1 MSAVASAPASSGNL
15 GPGFDVLALALDLR
29 CTVTATPTARWE
41 VVELGESY
49 EPEPHELVRRAA
61 DLAVDRPLR
70 LEIDNA
76 IPRARG
82 LGSSSAVA
90 VAVAAAAMR
99 AMGLEPEPGRLFEI
113 AEELE
118 GHGDNAAAA
127 VYGGCVLVAGSE
139 IRQLE
144 IHPSLRFVVGIPDE
158 RLRTDEARAALPAE
172 VDRWAATRNLA
183 RLGFLVE
190 GLRTGDPALLRVA
203 AGDEMHEAPRAG
215 LSPITGSLMDAARQ
229 AGAFHAAWS
238 GAGPTAIA
246 ITDEDG
252 ASAVERA
259 MELLLGED
267 GVVRCLDIARE
278 GWRGPGDR
286 AAPDGAR

>member
-1 MSAVASAPASSGNL
+1 MSATASAPASSGNL
-15 GPGFDVLALALDLR
+15 GPGFDVLALALEMR
-29 CTVTATPTARWE
+29 CTVTATPTATWE
-41 VVELGESY
+41 VVELGRSF

-61 DLAVDRPLR
+61 ELAVGRPLR

-90 VAVAAAAMR
+90 AAIAAASMR
-99 AMGLEPEPGRLFEI
+99 AMGIDPDPNRLFEI
-113 AEELE
+113 VEELE

-127 VYGGCVLVAGSE
+127 VYGGCVLVSGTQ

-144 IHPSLRFVVGIPDE
+144 IHPSLRFVVGIPDA
-158 RLRTDEARAALPAE
+158 RLKTDEARAALSPE

-183 RLGFLVE
+183 RFGFLIE
-190 GLRTGDPALLRVA
+190 GLRTGDPAVLSVA
-203 AGDEMHEAPRAG
+203 AGDEMHEAPRAA
-215 LSPITGSLMDAARQ
+215 LSAITGSLMDAARR

-246 ITDEDG
+246 IVDEAG
-252 ASAVERA
+252 CPAVERA
-259 MELLLGED
+259 MELVLGED
-267 GVVRCLDIARE
+267 GVVRCLEVAAQ
-278 GWRGPGDR
+278 GWL
-286 AAPDGAR
+286 